1 VIDELISMDARERM
15 VPVDAPAL
23 REAVARLLAGEREL
37 PALRQAGVGLVALGE
52 HTRAQAVL
60 VEALAAAEAGGDAGA
75 EVRVRLDLADA
86 HRYAGRLAPAESLC
100 RRALEIARTRCPE
113 LVDFALQH
121 LGKCRIDQGG
131 YAEAVDRLWEAL
143 ALRQAKGD
151 PSLVAATRR
160 ALRLAVVAR
169 LRAAGCVYAE
179 DEARL
184 LLDPPPADLT
194 ARVDRRVAG
203 EPIEHVLG
211 WAEFCGLRIAVDP
224 GVFVPRRRT
233 GLLLREAVRLA
244 RPAAGR
250 PAVVVDLCCGSG
262 AVGAAL
268 AAALDRIE
276 LYSVDVDPAAV
287 RCARRNLDPA
297 GGRVFEGDLFAPLPA
312 SLRGR
317 AGVLVASPPYVP
329 TGEVGL
335 LPAEARTHEPRSA
348 LDGGA
353 DGLEIVRRV
362 CSGARSWLAPGGH
375 LLVETSARQAPS
387 ALDAVVRGGM
397 VPRVSRS
404 EDLDATVVAGT
415 LPAPT
420 G

>member
-23 REAVARLLAGEREL
+23 RDAVARLLAGGRAL

-60 VEALAAAEAGGDAGA
+60 AEALAAAEAGGDAGA
-75 EVRVRLDLADA
+75 EVRVRLNLADA

-100 RRALEIARTRCPE
+100 RRALGIARTRCPE

-121 LGKCRIDQGG
+121 LGKCLIDRGG
-131 YAEAVDRLWEAL
+131 YPEAVDRLREAL

-151 PSLVAATRR
+151 AGLVASTRR

-211 WAEFCGLRIAVDP
+211 WAEFCGLRIAVEP

-233 GLLLREAVRLA
+233 ELLVREAVRLA
-244 RPAAGR
+244 RSAGR

-287 RCARRNLDPA
+287 RCARQNLDPA

-317 AGVLVASPPYVP
+317 AGILVASPPYVP